1 MKFQIAAALVL
12 LLALGAVVVLTDGEV
27 AKPQH
32 QAAQPQPAQT
42 APTSEEKAMS
52 TLKIN

>member
-1 MKFQIAAALVL
+1 MKFQIGAAILLVV
-12 LLALGAVVVLTDGEV
+12 ALGVVGFLTGAFESS
-27 AKPQH
+27 PQ
-32 QAAQPQPAQT
+32 QPQPAQT

>member
-27 AKPQH
+27 AKPQ